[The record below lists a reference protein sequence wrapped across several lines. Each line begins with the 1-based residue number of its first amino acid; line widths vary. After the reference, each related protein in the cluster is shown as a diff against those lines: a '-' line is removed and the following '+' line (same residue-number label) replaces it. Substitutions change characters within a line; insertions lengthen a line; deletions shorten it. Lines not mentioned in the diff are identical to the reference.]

1 MLEQYVKKILTSRV
15 YDVAEETPLQPARQ
29 LSERLGNQILLKR
42 EDLQPVYSFK
52 IRGAYN
58 RIAQLTEEERARGVV
73 TASAGNH
80 AQGVALAARHLGIKA
95 TIVMPR
101 TTPELKVQGVRARG
115 GKVVLHGDAFP
126 EALAHSLKLVEEK
139 GLVYIH
145 PYDDPEVIAGQGTVA
160 MEILRQQQNQL
171 DAIFVPVGGG
181 GLIAGIAA
189 YVKYLRPETKVI
201 GVEPEDSNCLQ
212 QAMAAGERVVLPQVG
227 LFADGVAVSQI
238 GDYCFAVCRH
248 FVDEVITVSTDELCA
263 AIKDIYDDTRSIT
276 EPAGALG
283 VAGIKKYVARE
294 GVAGQVLVAV
304 DSGANINFDRL
315 RHVAERAELGEKR
328 EAIIAVTIPEQ
339 PGSFKQFCQ
348 AIGKRQITEFNYR
361 YNSPSEAHIFV
372 GVQTHPEHDPRE
384 ALVDG
389 LREKGF
395 PVLDLTDDELAKLH
409 VRHMVGG
416 RANGVRGERV
426 LRFEFPERP
435 GALFNFLNKLG
446 GRWNISMFHYRNHG
460 AADGRVLAGLQVPE
474 EELHLLPA
482 ALDAIGYPYWDESDN
497 PAYQLFLG

>member
-1 MLEQYVKKILTSRV
+1 
-15 YDVAEETPLQPARQ
+15 
-29 LSERLGNQILLKR
+29 
-42 EDLQPVYSFK
+42 
-52 IRGAYN
+52 
-58 RIAQLTEEERARGVV
+58 
-73 TASAGNH
+73 
-80 AQGVALAARHLGIKA
+80 
-95 TIVMPR
+95 
-101 TTPELKVQGVRARG
+101 
-115 GKVVLHGDAFP
+115 
-126 EALAHSLKLVEEK
+126 
-139 GLVYIH
+139 
-145 PYDDPEVIAGQGTVA
+145 
-160 MEILRQQQNQL
+160 
-171 DAIFVPVGGG
+171 
-181 GLIAGIAA
+181 
-189 YVKYLRPETKVI
+189 
-201 GVEPEDSNCLQ
+201 
-212 QAMAAGERVVLPQVG
+212 
-227 LFADGVAVSQI
+227 
-238 GDYCFAVCRH
+238 
-248 FVDEVITVSTDELCA
+248 
-263 AIKDIYDDTRSIT
+263 
-276 EPAGALG
+276 
-283 VAGIKKYVARE
+283 VARE

-384 ALVDG
+384 ALVNS

-482 ALDAIGYPYWDESDN
+482 ALDAIGYPYWDETDN